1 VSVISAERSG
11 PTTTR
16 RRRDR
21 RCARGGYTRFGQWKL
36 DPDRAPT
43 AAQDL
48 SASRATIDRLNHAM
62 VSEMARH
69 WDVLRSPECS
79 GLLDDARRD
88 VIAASAL
95 DEIYQQALFLATRAY
110 C

>member
-1 VSVISAERSG
+1 
-11 PTTTR
+11 
-16 RRRDR
+16 
-21 RCARGGYTRFGQWKL
+21 
-36 DPDRAPT
+36 
-43 AAQDL
+43 
-48 SASRATIDRLNHAM
+48 M